1 MTTAVKIEILASGDV
16 RRALT
21 PEGDLRGDVAF
32 QNDVNALLARVEQMS
47 VPWRALSD
55 GTPSVSPRRVVA
67 DATPL
72 PRLSGV
78 TGVMGLPT
86 PMRTRT
92 LDGIGLAPLVIS
104 NAAANEPRVTAAR
117 RARR

>member
-1 MTTAVKIEILASGDV
+1 MTTGVKIEILASGDV

-55 GTPSVSPRRVVA
+55 GTSAPARRVVA

-72 PRLSGV
+72 PR
-78 TGVMGLPT
+78 VMGLPT
-86 PMRTRT
+86 PTRTRT

-104 NAAANEPRVTAAR
+104 NAPRVTAAR
-117 RARR
+117 RAGR

>member
-1 MTTAVKIEILASGDV
+1 MTNGLGLKIEILASSDV

-21 PEGDLRGDVAF
+21 PQGDLRGDIAF

-55 GTPSVSPRRVVA
+55 GTPSPPPQRVVA

-72 PRLSGV
+72 PRLV
-78 TGVMGLPT
+78 GVMGLPT
-86 PMRTRT
+86 PARTRT
-92 LDGIGLAPLVIS
+92 LDRIGLAPLVV
-104 NAAANEPRVTAAR
+104 AKTQRVTAGR
-117 RARR
+117 RAGRS